1 MKKLVIFDLD
11 GTLLNS
17 ISDLGEAAN
26 FTLARHGFPT
36 HHISSYPHFVGN
48 GISKLIER
56 VLPAE
61 NRDEAT
67 VASLREDFVEYYN
80 AHKTDH
86 TEPYPGIR
94 ELLLQLNEAGI
105 AMAVASNKYEEAARD
120 LILHY
125 FPEIPWVAIQG
136 QEPGIPTKPDPS
148 PIFAILSNHPTP
160 KAEVVMVGDSAVDIE
175 TARRAAID
183 SIGVTWGFGKIKD
196 LTDAFAD
203 NIADTPEQVLKIITQ
218 DNPRV

>member
-11 GTLLNS
+11 GTLLNT

-67 VASLREDFVEYYN
+67 VATLREDFVEYYN
-80 AHKTDH
+80 QHKTDH
-86 TEPYPGIR
+86 TEPYPGIK
-94 ELLLQLNEAGI
+94 ELLARLNDAGI
-105 AMAVASNKYEEAARD
+105 AMAVASNKYQEAAQD
-120 LILHY
+120 LITHY

-136 QEPGIPTKPDPS
+136 QVAGIPTKPDPS
-148 PIFAILSNHPTP
+148 PVFAILGIHPTP
-160 KAEVVMVGDSAVDIE
+160 KAEAVMVGDSAVDIE

-196 LTDAFAD
+196 LTDAYAD
-203 NIADTPEQVLKIITQ
+203 NIADTTEQVYKFITK
-218 DNPRV
+218 NRE